1 MLKLGQKQM
10 QLSCKCDMCYT
21 GDVRA
26 HPTWNLKTALGP
38 KPCKVN
44 QQYRHTNVNQHV
56 LAEEVSKNTNK
67 NQFPK
72 EVNFPIMS
80 NL

>member
-1 MLKLGQKQM
+1 M
-10 QLSCKCDMCYT
+10 S
-21 GDVRA
+21 A
-26 HPTWNLKTALGP
+26 HTRTWNLKAGLGP

-44 QQYRHTNVNQHV
+44 QQYQHKNVNPHV

-80 NL
+80 NLQRHPDTKINEDPLGEEVPC

>member
-1 MLKLGQKQM
+1 MLKSTQVVKNMLKLVKEKTYWNVY
-10 QLSCKCDMCYT
+10 KCDMCYT

-44 QQYRHTNVNQHV
+44 QQYQHTNVNQHV
-56 LAEEVSKNTNK
+56 LAEEIPNRS
-67 NQFPK
+67 
-72 EVNFPIMS
+72 
-80 NL
+80 